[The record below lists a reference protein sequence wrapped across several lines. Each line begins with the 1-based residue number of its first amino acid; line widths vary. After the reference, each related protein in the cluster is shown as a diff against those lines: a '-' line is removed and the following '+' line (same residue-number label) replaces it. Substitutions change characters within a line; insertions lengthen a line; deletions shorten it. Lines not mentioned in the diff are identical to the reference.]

1 MITRIEINGF
11 KTFTNFVMEF
21 TPFTVIAG
29 ANASGKS
36 NLFDAL
42 NLISNLADSDF
53 RTAFKNL
60 RGETE
65 EQFTHFS
72 EDEHSNKIE
81 FAVELLVDKF
91 IRDNWGESA
100 ELKYTRL
107 RYEIQLERIKNQ
119 RGLEDLKIIHEQLA
133 PLKHQEDKWV
143 KKNIDSRFLDH
154 WRPKVKAGKRG
165 VPYILTQ
172 FTNSKTTIKI
182 PLDGKPGPGREFFA
196 EDVTQSAL
204 SSVNSVEF
212 RHILAV
218 KNEMLNWRFLQLN
231 PEDLRK
237 PSSRLSED
245 IITHSGANLATTL
258 FRIKQEDEFAI
269 NDIEIELNNLLPNFT
284 KLEIQEDLAENRF
297 IIKLSSDD
305 GRVFTS
311 RVLSEG
317 TLRILVLC
325 ILKYDRKHKGIL
337 CFEEPENGIH
347 PFRLKM
353 MGNLLEDLSVDFDYT
368 KDSLPLRQMIVNTH
382 SSRFVSEILK
392 SDLKKT
398 SVWLS
403 KLVSRKTPNNKAI
416 YKVTKLLPVHYT
428 DQLNLDFGNETE
440 QNMSQFELEKYLN
453 SNDSGT

>member
-21 TPFTVIAG
+21 TPLTVIAG

-42 NLISNLADSDF
+42 NLLSNLSDSDL

-60 RGETE
+60 RGESE
-65 EQFTHFS
+65 EQFTHYS
-72 EDEHSNKIE
+72 EDQHANQIKI
-81 FAVELLVDKF
+81 AVELLVDQTIK
-91 IRDNWGESA
+91 DNWGEEA
-100 ELKYTRL
+100 NLKYTRL
-107 RYEIQLERIKNQ
+107 RYEIEIERSRNS
-119 RGLEDLKIIHEQLA
+119 RGFEDLKITHEQLT

-143 KKNIDSRFLDH
+143 KKNIPKENLDF

-172 FTNSKTTIKI
+172 SNGDKKTIKI
-182 PLDGKPGPGREFFA
+182 PLDGKPGPGREFSA
-196 EDVTQSAL
+196 SDITQSAL

-218 KNEMLNWRFLQLN
+218 KTEMQNWRFLQLN

-237 PSSRLSED
+237 PSSRLAED
-245 IITHSGANLATTL
+245 YISHSGGNLASTL
-258 FRIKQEDEFAI
+258 FRINQEDELI
-269 NDIEIELNNLLPNFT
+269 LNDIELELNNLLPNFT
-284 KLEIQEDLAENRF
+284 KIAIQEDLAENRF
-297 IIKLSSDD
+297 IIKLSGDD
-305 GRVFTS
+305 GRQFTS

-325 ILKYDRKHKGIL
+325 ILKYDRKYKGIL

-353 MGNLLEDLSVDFDYT
+353 MGELLLGLSSDFSHT
-368 KDSLPLRQMIVNTH
+368 EEKTPLRQIIVNTH
-382 SSRFVSEILK
+382 SSKFVSEVLK
-392 SDLKKT
+392 LENHRI
-398 SVWLS
+398 SVWMSRLAAIKAPDS
-403 KLVSRKTPNNKAI
+403 KKI
-416 YKVTKLLPVHYT
+416 YRITKLLPVNYS
-428 DQLNLDFGNETE
+428 DQFNLDFGDGIELKMT
-440 QNMSQFELEKYLN
+440 QLELEKYLDT
-453 SNDSGT
+453 NDIGA